1 MRLPTKPVLAFL
13 CLLPLAGVQ
22 AEVLVIDAVQ
32 QSAGVERP
40 RAGMS
45 MDQVRAR
52 FGEPQTVMPAVGDP
66 PITRWVYPDF
76 TVYFEYDKVIH
87 AVVNRPAR

>member
-1 MRLPTKPVLAFL
+1 MRLPSKAVLVLL

-32 QSAGVERP
+32 QSAGIERP

-52 FGEPQTVMPAVGDP
+52 FGEPQTVVPAVGKP

-87 AVVNRPAR
+87 AVVNRPTR

>member
-1 MRLPTKPVLAFL
+1 MRLPSKAVLVLL
-13 CLLPLAGVQ
+13 CLL
-22 AEVLVIDAVQ
+22 
-32 QSAGVERP
+32 P

-52 FGEPQTVMPAVGDP
+52 FGEPQTVVPAVGKP

-87 AVVNRPAR
+87 AVVNRPTR